1 MLQYKIKYI
10 VLRNSIRGTSAVEIA
25 SSIERALDA
34 GKLSVDVRLPTIRE
48 LAKSLNVS
56 PVTVASAYRL
66 LRSRGLA
73 VGQGRRGTTLNVQ
86 RTIPA
91 PAIRSTRSL
100 EGLVDLATGNPD
112 PTLLPPMGA
121 ALRALEPDMRLYGG
135 SDELPALVAF
145 AASEFEAD
153 GVSPGPIAITNG
165 GLDAIERV
173 LREHTRTG
181 DHVAIEDP
189 TFPALPDLLA
199 ALGLVPVPFTIDDEG
214 PIPESLDRAVGP
226 RAAAMVVS
234 TRAQNPTGA
243 VISERRARSLVHI
256 LRRRPPLL
264 VIEIDEAG
272 PVAGSAAIS
281 LTTGRERWAVV
292 KSTSKWLGPDLRVA
306 VITGDRST
314 IARVQRR
321 QAVSVR
327 WVSHVL
333 QRLTLALWS
342 DPSSGRLFARATEA
356 YAERRQA
363 LIGALAAFEIRAHGR
378 SGFNVWIP
386 VREETATVQA
396 LAARGWAVAAG
407 ERFRIHSPP
416 ALRVTTSALLPAEAK
431 RFAGDLAAARHPRS
445 PAPA

>member
-1 MLQYKIKYI
+1 
-10 VLRNSIRGTSAVEIA
+10 
-25 SSIERALDA
+25 
-34 GKLSVDVRLPTIRE
+34 
-48 LAKSLNVS
+48 
-56 PVTVASAYRL
+56 
-66 LRSRGLA
+66 
-73 VGQGRRGTTLNVQ
+73 
-86 RTIPA
+86 
-91 PAIRSTRSL
+91 
-100 EGLVDLATGNPD
+100 
-112 PTLLPPMGA
+112 
-121 ALRALEPDMRLYGG
+121 
-135 SDELPALVAF
+135 
-145 AASEFEAD
+145 
-153 GVSPGPIAITNG
+153 
-165 GLDAIERV
+165 
-173 LREHTRTG
+173 
-181 DHVAIEDP
+181 
-189 TFPALPDLLA
+189 
-199 ALGLVPVPFTIDDEG
+199 
-214 PIPESLDRAVGP
+214 
-226 RAAAMVVS
+226 MVVS